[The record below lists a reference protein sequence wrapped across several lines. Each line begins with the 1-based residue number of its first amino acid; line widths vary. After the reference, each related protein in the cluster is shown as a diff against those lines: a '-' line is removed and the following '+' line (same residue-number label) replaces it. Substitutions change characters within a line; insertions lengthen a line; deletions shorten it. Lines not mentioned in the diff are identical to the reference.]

1 MPRCAQLLIV
11 DDSRIFRA
19 VLETSLAGQEDIEI
33 LGSVFSG
40 EKALEFIKASPPDLV
55 TLDVEMPGMGGLE
68 TLKAIQQINAGKAP
82 GTEVGV
88 VMVSAYTK
96 RGADIT
102 VQALQA
108 GAFDFVTKPSG
119 PQQEENLNI
128 LRQQLLSK
136 IRLFM
141 AERNRKLAV
150 TDPAALQLV
159 GSAKQASHARG
170 TRSLPMAQRPAV
182 RAIVIA
188 ASTGGPKALEILLPD
203 LVRRVDLPILVVQH
217 MPPKFT
223 QSLAENLARLSC
235 SIVVEASDGDAVR
248 GKCVYIAPG
257 GKHLLLR
264 SDRGRLRIGLNEQ
277 SPENGCRPSADVLF
291 RSAAAATQ
299 GGLLAIVLT
308 GMGRDGTAGL
318 GAVKRAGGYAL
329 VQDRGTSVVWGM
341 PGSAVEAGLADE
353 VLPLGEIAKAAE
365 TLAASIKTN

>member
-1 MPRCAQLLIV
+1 MPQCAQVLIV

-19 VLETSLAGQEDIEI
+19 ALEASLAGQEDIAI
-33 LGSVFSG
+33 VGSVFSG
-40 EKALEFIKASPPDLV
+40 EKALEFIKASPPHLV

-68 TLKAIQQINAGKAP
+68 TLKAIQRMNAGKAP

-119 PQQEENLNI
+119 PQQEENVNI

-136 IRLFM
+136 VRLFM
-141 AERNRKLAV
+141 SERNRKLAAME
-150 TDPAALQLV
+150 PAARHPAE
-159 GSAKQASHARG
+159 SAKQVSSSGRM
-170 TRSLPMAQRPAV
+170 SLLQSPHRQAV

-188 ASTGGPKALEILLPD
+188 ASTGGPKALETVLPD

-223 QSLAENLARLSC
+223 QSLAENLARLSG
-235 SIVVEASDGDAVR
+235 SAVVEAGDGDAVR
-248 GKCVYIAPG
+248 EKNVYIAPG

-264 SDRGRLRIGLNEQ
+264 SDRGLLVIGLNEQ

-291 RSAAAATQ
+291 RSAATAIQ
-299 GGLLAIVLT
+299 GGALAIVLT

-318 GAVKRAGGYAL
+318 GAIKRAGGYAL
-329 VQDRGTSVVWGM
+329 VQDEGTSVVWGM

-353 VLPLGEIAKAAE
+353 ILPLGEIAAAVE
-365 TLAASIKTN
+365 ALVGSTKSD

>member
-1 MPRCAQLLIV
+1 MPWCAQILIV

-19 VLETSLAGQEDIEI
+19 ALEASLAGQEDIAI
-33 LGSVFSG
+33 VGSVFSG

-68 TLKAIQQINAGKAP
+68 TLKAIQRINAGKAT

-88 VMVSAYTK
+88 LMVSAYTK

-119 PQQEENLNI
+119 PKPEENVNI
-128 LRQQLLSK
+128 LRQQLLGK

-141 AERNRKLAV
+141 AERNRKRASV
-150 TDPAALQLV
+150 EPATLQLAK
-159 GSAKQASHARG
+159 SAKQTSRSSPA
-170 TRSLPMAQRPAV
+170 RSLQSPHRQAV

-188 ASTGGPKALEILLPD
+188 ASTGGPKALETLLPD
-203 LVRRVDLPILVVQH
+203 LVRRVDLPIMVVQH

-223 QSLAENLARLSC
+223 QSLAENLARLSG
-235 SIVVEASDGDAVR
+235 SAVLEASDGDAVR
-248 GKCVYIAPG
+248 EKSVYIAPG

-264 SDRGRLRIGLNEQ
+264 SDRGRLMIGLNEQ

-291 RSAAAATQ
+291 RSAATAIQ
-299 GGLLAIVLT
+299 GGVLAIVLT

-318 GAVKRAGGYAL
+318 GAIKRAGGYAL
-329 VQDRGTSVVWGM
+329 VQDEGTSVVWGM

-353 VLPLGEIAKAAE
+353 ILPLGEIAEAAE
-365 TLAASIKTN
+365 ALVAAVKTD